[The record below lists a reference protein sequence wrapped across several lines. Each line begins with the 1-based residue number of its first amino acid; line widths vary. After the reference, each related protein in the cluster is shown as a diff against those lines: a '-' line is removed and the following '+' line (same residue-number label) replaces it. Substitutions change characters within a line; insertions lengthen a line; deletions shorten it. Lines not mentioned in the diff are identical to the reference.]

1 MAATDIP
8 GERGARVS
16 LDGAVAVV
24 TGATAGIG
32 AATARMLHERGARVV
47 VAARRAD
54 RLEELAAEID
64 GLAVPCDVGDWDA
77 VQKLVARAVEWG
89 GRIDVMVNNAGRGSF
104 GRLHEADP
112 ADAAAMVRVNVMG
125 VIHGIRAAGARM
137 AKQGSG
143 GIVNVSSI
151 VGEFPDPGGG
161 AYAATKAAVDLLSR
175 TAYRELRD
183 EGVHVVLVKPALT
196 DTEFSSVARG
206 QGRRMGGDPPRR
218 WRAGSATRS
227 SRARPM
233 SDTAERPP
241 GVYTSAVATVSAPD
255 ELYFT
260 PDPEANRLIATDPNA
275 LLIGFAL
282 DQQVT
287 VQKAFSG
294 PLELKRR
301 LGHLDPARIA
311 ATPPEDLAEA
321 FRARPAIHRFPGADG
336 RARAEAVRD
345 DRRAT
350 TTATA
355 AACGRRR
362 PPAADLRSG
371 SARCRASAT

>member
-47 VAARRAD
+47 LAARRAD

-64 GLAVPCDVGDWDA
+64 GLAVQCDVGDWDQ
-77 VQKLVARAVEWG
+77 VQALVARAVEWG
-89 GRIDVMVNNAGRGSF
+89 GRIDVMVNNAGMGSF

-112 ADAAAMVRVNVMG
+112 AAAAAMVRVNIMG

-161 AYAATKAAVDLLSR
+161 AYAATKAAVDLLTR

-206 QGRRMGGDPPRR
+206 TGRRMGGDPPEKVAR
-218 WRAGSATRS
+218 WIC
-227 SRARPM
+227 
-233 SDTAERPP
+233 D
-241 GVYTSAVATVSAPD
+241 
-255 ELYFT
+255 
-260 PDPEANRLIATDPNA
+260 A
-275 LLIGFAL
+275 L
-282 DQQVT
+282 
-287 VQKAFSG
+287 
-294 PLELKRR
+294 E
-301 LGHLDPARIA
+301 
-311 ATPPEDLAEA
+311 
-321 FRARPAIHRFPGADG
+321 
-336 RARAEAVRD
+336 
-345 DRRAT
+345 
-350 TTATA
+350 
-355 AACGRRR
+355 
-362 PPAADLRSG
+362 SG
-371 SARCRASAT
+371 SANVGYR